1 MNTLSRLRGL
11 RGLRGLRV
19 RLYAAAPLLL
29 MALAACHKK

>member
-1 MNTLSRLRGL
+1 MNTLSRL